1 MAESV
6 PLDPKVKISDLDMS
20 ELPLYNFHVIVLAEP
35 DPETW
40 AMPDDEKFSQ
50 LLEMH
55 SELIIDDVIGDIEY
69 LNFVPMPWAE
79 DANETLIIM
88 AGEGMVGDFF
98 KDVEPHSRYIVRS
111 DNYEFENLRVLLDG
125 IAKNNPT
132 CTRIGIV
139 GGVYEDEVVRV
150 ANAVHAAGFD
160 TTIVKRHCIS
170 EEIFVNLDNV
180 WDAINAER
188 KRILGDRGELD
199 ENNDFD
205 VEAA

>member
-1 MAESV
+1 MVESM

-20 ELPLYNFHVIVLAEP
+20 ELPLYNFHVVVLAEP

-40 AMPDDEKFSQ
+40 VMPDDEKFSQ
-50 LLEMH
+50 LLEMY
-55 SELIIDDVIGDIEY
+55 SELIINDVIGDAEN
-69 LNFVPMPWAE
+69 LNFVPMPRAE
-79 DANETLIIM
+79 DVKETIIIM
-88 AGEGMVGDFF
+88 AGEDMVIDFF
-98 KDVEPHSRYIVRS
+98 KDLEPYSRYVVKS

-132 CTRIGIV
+132 WTRIGIV

-150 ANAVHAAGFD
+150 ANAIQAAGFD

-170 EEIFVNLDNV
+170 EDIFINLDNV

-188 KRILGDRGELD
+188 KRILGERGQLD
-199 ENNDFD
+199 EDNDFD

>member
-1 MAESV
+1 MVESMT
-6 PLDPKVKISDLDMS
+6 LDPKVKISDLDMS
-20 ELPLYNFHVIVLAEP
+20 ELPLYNFHVVVLAEP

-40 AMPDDEKFSQ
+40 VMPDDEKFSQ
-50 LLEMH
+50 LLEMY
-55 SELIIDDVIGDIEY
+55 SELIINDVIGDAET
-69 LNFVPMPWAE
+69 LNFVPMPRAE
-79 DANETLIIM
+79 DVKETIIIM
-88 AGEGMVGDFF
+88 AGEDMVIDFF
-98 KDVEPHSRYIVRS
+98 KDLEPYSRYVVKS

-132 CTRIGIV
+132 WTRIGIV

-150 ANAVHAAGFD
+150 ANAIQAAGFD

-170 EEIFVNLDNV
+170 EDIFINLDNV

-188 KRILGDRGELD
+188 KRILGESGQLD
-199 ENNDFD
+199 EDNDFD

>member
-1 MAESV
+1 
-6 PLDPKVKISDLDMS
+6 
-20 ELPLYNFHVIVLAEP
+20 
-35 DPETW
+35 
-40 AMPDDEKFSQ
+40 
-50 LLEMH
+50 
-55 SELIIDDVIGDIEY
+55 
-69 LNFVPMPWAE
+69 
-79 DANETLIIM
+79 M

-98 KDVEPHSRYIVRS
+98 KDVEQHSRYIVRS

-170 EEIFVNLDNV
+170 EEIFVNLIMY
-180 WDAINAER
+180 WIQL
-188 KRILGDRGELD
+188 ILEGKE
-199 ENNDFD
+199 F
-205 VEAA
+205 